1 MALNIGS
8 AVAFLELDTSKF
20 TSGFKEAKKSMDDFT
35 KKGESVS
42 NRLKGLSGSFSSMGK
57 TLSASV
63 TLPLSGIATAASG
76 AAMSLESATNKISS
90 YFGDVGEEAK
100 RNERIV
106 QEVFASGIP
115 DSMEET
121 ADTII
126 AVRKNLKDLSD
137 SEMVNVSKQATI
149 LEQKFGIDMNETL
162 RGVNSLMENFGMT
175 SEEAMNYVVV
185 ATQRGLDKTNELG
198 DNLAEYGSLWE
209 QAGFSAQE
217 MFAILENGL
226 ESGAYNLDKVND
238 FVKEF
243 TISLADGRIEENLG
257 SFSQGTQDL
266 FYQWKDG
273 KATAKDVFYS
283 IISDMETTMSKQ
295 EALTVA
301 STVWSSLGEDNA
313 MDVITALNDVNN
325 AYDDVNGAAQQMVD
339 IQQSGA
345 SGALG
350 ELKNNAQL
358 LAAEVGERLTPNIEE
373 TADKILELTEK
384 VKTLNPEVIDIGVK
398 IGKVAAVV
406 GPGLLVISKLISAIA
421 NIGKALSGLGKVMST
436 IGKLTGIT
444 KLFSGIAETFA
455 LVSGGAAT
463 LGETLP
469 VVFPIIGKI
478 AGAFTSLGGIL
489 SSIGSVL
496 ATVGSAI
503 VGVLGGPLTIVIGVV
518 AALSAA
524 FVTLWNTC
532 DGFREFWI
540 NLWENIKSAAS
551 NAFNDLQQFF
561 SEVGEKL
568 SEFTDSVGEFFVS
581 IPETL
586 SSVFSG
592 IGDTVSEIF
601 ETVKN
606 TLVEFG
612 ENVVEFFTSI
622 PENISNLFS
631 NIGDFFGGV
640 FENISN
646 IVQSWM
652 DTISGVVQAAGQAIQ
667 TFLSDPFYYM
677 GYVIGQVAGTI
688 YVGIQTLIQ
697 NIVTFVTETIPAFFT
712 SIVEWFAQ
720 LREDIFNKIS
730 EIFADVSLWA
740 TNMWNK
746 AIELGINFFNS
757 IVEWF
762 SQLPGKIYEFV
773 TDAYNR
779 VSKWASNMWNKALEL
794 GTNFLNTI
802 VQFFSQL
809 PGRIWNFV
817 SDVYNRVSSWASN
830 MWNKAREMGTN
841 FLNSVTQFFS
851 QLPGRVWSFISD
863 TYNRV
868 VSWGSDMAN
877 KARETATNFLNNM
890 VDTIRSLPDRIWGI
904 ISQIPG
910 RVTAIGSELYNAGRD
925 ILNRLWDGIRS
936 IGNSILGWFGNFVS
950 SIGSFISGILS
961 GFNDVVRG
969 ADRAKSAARSVNGSH
984 ANGLRYVPFDGYI
997 AELHQGERVL
1007 TKQEAESYNRG
1018 EGSGGGDTF
1027 VFYNTKPDPY
1037 EYARQMKRAKEELG

>member
-20 TSGFKEAKKSMDDFT
+20 TSGFKEAKKSTDDFT

-283 IISDMETTMSKQ
+283 IISDMEETMSTQ
-295 EALTVA
+295 EALTTA
-301 STVWSSLGEDNA
+301 SEVWSSLGEDNA
-313 MDVITALNDVNN
+313 MDVITALNDVND
-325 AYDDVNGAAQQMVD
+325 AYQDVNGAAEEMVD

-345 SGALG
+345 TGALN

-373 TADKILELTEK
+373 TADQINDLTEK
-384 VKTLNPEVIDIGVK
+384 VKGLNPEIINTGVE
-398 IGKVAAVV
+398 IGKVAAVI
-406 GPGLLVISKLISAIA
+406 GPALLILSKLITAVTG
-421 NIGKALSGLGKVMST
+421 IGKA
-436 IGKLTGIT
+436 IGNIAKFTGIA
-444 KLFSGIAETFA
+444 KLFSGIGEVFA
-455 LVSGGAAT
+455 LVSGGAGT
-463 LGETLP
+463 LGEALT
-469 VVFPIIGKI
+469 VVFPIIGKV
-478 AGAFTSLGGIL
+478 AGAFTS
-489 SSIGSVL
+489 IGSALSV
-496 ATVGSAI
+496 AWGVITSVASAI
-503 VGVLGGPLTIVIGVV
+503 VGVLGGPLTIVIGII
-518 AALSAA
+518 AALAA
-524 FVTLWNTC
+524 GFTILWNTC
-532 DGFREFWI
+532 DEFREFWI
-540 NLWENIKSAAS
+540 NLWEQAKDIVSDAVSAIGDFFSDIGESISDFAGSVVDFFSDIPGNIENIFEGIGETISGAFESVSEFAS
-551 NAFNDLQQFF
+551 NVAEDIVN
-561 SEVGEKL
+561 
-568 SEFTDSVGEFFVS
+568 FFVS
-581 IPETL
+581 IPDNIMGMFSDIGGFFSDIF
-586 SSVFSG
+586 SSLG
-592 IGDTVSEIF
+592 
-601 ETVKN
+601 ETVKSGID
-606 TLVEFG
+606 TIL
-612 ENVVEFFTSI
+612 
-622 PENISNLFS
+622 
-631 NIGDFFGGV
+631 GV
-640 FENISN
+640 FES
-646 IVQSWM
+646 
-652 DTISGVVQAAGQAIQ
+652 AGQAIQ
-667 TFLSDPFYYM
+667 TFMTDPFYYI
-677 GYVIGQVAGTI
+677 GYAIGAFAGEVYLGVTTA
-688 YVGIQTLIQ
+688 VQ
-697 NIVTFVTETIPAFFT
+697 NVFTFITETVPEFFN
-712 SIVEWFAQ
+712 SVFEWFGQ
-720 LREDIFNKIS
+720 LRENILSKITEILNDI
-730 EIFADVSLWA
+730 SLWA
-740 TNMWNK
+740 IDMWNK
-746 AIELGINFFNS
+746 AVEMATNFFNS
-757 IVEWF
+757 VVEWF
-762 SQLPGKIYEFV
+762 TQLPGKIEEFV
-773 TDAYNR
+773 SNAYQN
-779 VSKWASNMWNKALEL
+779 VTKWASDMWNKAREV
-794 GTNFLNTI
+794 GTNFLNSI
-802 VQFFSQL
+802 VEFFTQL
-809 PGRIWNFV
+809 PGRVQEFV
-817 SDVYNRVSSWASN
+817 TDTYNRVSTWASN
-830 MWNKAREMGTN
+830 MWNKAREVGTN
-841 FLNSVTQFFS
+841 FLNSIVSFFA
-851 QLPGRVWSFISD
+851 QLPGRVWGFVTD

-868 VSWGSDMAN
+868 VTWGSEMID
-877 KARETATNFLNNM
+877 KAKQVASDFLNNM
-890 VDTIRSLPDRIWGI
+890 VNTIQQLPDKIWGI
-904 ISQIPG
+904 VTKIPG
-910 RVTAIGSELYNAGRD
+910 KIKEIGTDMYNAGKD
-925 ILNRLWDGIRS
+925 ILNQLWDGIKS
-936 IGNSILGWFGNFVS
+936 IGDSILGWFSDFAD
-950 SIGSFISGILS
+950 SIGSFVSGIVE
-961 GFNDVVRG
+961 GFKDVVSG
-969 ADRAKSAARSVNGSH
+969 ANDAKSAAQSVNGSH